1 MKSTDFVVTE
11 RPRLAAIKRFPVVEF
26 ADYERRL
33 AEMQETLQRVQQA
46 YLGTSH
52 RAIIVLEGWDTAG
65 KGGVVR
71 RLGWAL
77 DPRSFKV
84 HAIAAPTGREKSLH
98 YLQRFW
104 ERLPE
109 HGQIVVFDRSWYGRV
124 LVERVEAY
132 ATPTEWRRA
141 YNEIN
146 DFERMLLEDD
156 TRLVKI
162 FLHITPEEQMR
173 RFRARLT
180 DPLKRWKLSYEDFR
194 NRGRW
199 KDYEAA
205 IEDMVETTSTKRAP
219 WYLVPAN
226 NKPFGRLAAFR
237 IIADRLSKGI
247 ALDPRRTRSQGGGG
261 RRATARHRAA
271 AGQPSR
277 SLIWRCG
284 YLGSPIVIIVS
295 WAKLMAVSVVSH
307 RSQQFAYS
315 RSRSRRRPNGRTSA
329 PGAIALMVACR
340 PARFSWIEAITGP
353 IGTPTSTS
361 TASDS
366 WRLASIVSGTASE
379 APTR

>member
-1 MKSTDFVVTE
+1 MKSTDFVVTT
-11 RPRLAAIKRFPVVEF
+11 RPRLAEIKRFPEVDF

-33 AEMQETLQRVQQA
+33 AEMQQTLQRLQQA
-46 YLGTSH
+46 YLGTKH

-84 HAIAAPTGREKSLH
+84 HAIAAPTSREKSLH

-141 YNEIN
+141 YKEIN
-146 DFERMLLEDD
+146 DFERMLVEDD

-162 FLHITPEEQMR
+162 FLHITSEEQLH
-173 RFRARLT
+173 RFHARLT

-194 NRGRW
+194 NHGRW
-199 KDYEAA
+199 KDYAAA
-205 IEDMVETTSTKRAP
+205 IEDMVEMTSTKQAP

-237 IIADRLSKGI
+237 IIAGRLSQGV
-247 ALDPRRTRSQGGGG
+247 ALEPPVLDPKVEE
-261 RRATARHRAA
+261 AARQLLGITLSHEKHR
-271 AGQPSR
+271 G
-277 SLIWRCG
+277 
-284 YLGSPIVIIVS
+284 
-295 WAKLMAVSVVSH
+295 H
-307 RSQQFAYS
+307 
-315 RSRSRRRPNGRTSA
+315 
-329 PGAIALMVACR
+329 
-340 PARFSWIEAITGP
+340 
-353 IGTPTSTS
+353 
-361 TASDS
+361 
-366 WRLASIVSGTASE
+366 
-379 APTR
+379 

>member
-1 MKSTDFVVTE
+1 MKSTDFVVTG
-11 RPRLAAIKRFPVVEF
+11 RPRLAAIKRFPAVEF

-33 AEMQETLQRVQQA
+33 AEMQQTLQRVQQA

-84 HAIAAPTGREKSLH
+84 HAIAAPTRREKSLH

-146 DFERMLLEDD
+146 DFERMLLDDD

-162 FLHITPEEQMR
+162 FLHITPEEQMH

-194 NRGRW
+194 NHGLW
-199 KDYEAA
+199 NDYEAA
-205 IEDMVETTSTKRAP
+205 IEDMLETTSTKRAP
-219 WYLVPAN
+219 WHLVPAN

-237 IIADRLSKGI
+237 IIADRLAKDV
-247 ALDPRRTRSQGGGG
+247 ALEPRTLDPRVAEAAEQLLGIRLPPGNHRG
-261 RRATARHRAA
+261 R
-271 AGQPSR
+271 
-277 SLIWRCG
+277 
-284 YLGSPIVIIVS
+284 
-295 WAKLMAVSVVSH
+295 
-307 RSQQFAYS
+307 
-315 RSRSRRRPNGRTSA
+315 
-329 PGAIALMVACR
+329 
-340 PARFSWIEAITGP
+340 
-353 IGTPTSTS
+353 
-361 TASDS
+361 
-366 WRLASIVSGTASE
+366 
-379 APTR
+379 

>member
-1 MKSTDFVVTE
+1 MKSTDFVVAG
-11 RPRLAAIKRFPVVEF
+11 RPRLAAVKRFPVVEF

-33 AEMQETLQRVQQA
+33 AEMQKILQRVQQA

-84 HAIAAPTGREKSLH
+84 HAIAAPTNREKSLH

-109 HGQIVVFDRSWYGRV
+109 HGQIIVFDRPWYGRV

-141 YNEIN
+141 YHEIN

-162 FLHITPEEQMR
+162 FLHITPEEQMH

-194 NRGRW
+194 NHGRW

-219 WYLVPAN
+219 WHLVPAN
-226 NKPFGRLAAFR
+226 DKPFGRLAAFR
-237 IIADRLSKGI
+237 IIADRLSKSVALEPR
-247 ALDPRRTRSQGGGG
+247 ALDPTVAEAAEQLLGIRQPPGNHRG
-261 RRATARHRAA
+261 R
-271 AGQPSR
+271 
-277 SLIWRCG
+277 
-284 YLGSPIVIIVS
+284 
-295 WAKLMAVSVVSH
+295 
-307 RSQQFAYS
+307 
-315 RSRSRRRPNGRTSA
+315 
-329 PGAIALMVACR
+329 
-340 PARFSWIEAITGP
+340 
-353 IGTPTSTS
+353 
-361 TASDS
+361 
-366 WRLASIVSGTASE
+366 
-379 APTR
+379 

>member
-1 MKSTDFVVTE
+1 MNAIDFVVSG
-11 RPRLAAIKRFPVVEF
+11 RPQLAAIKRFPEVKF
-26 ADYERRL
+26 AEYERRL
-33 AEMQETLQRVQQA
+33 VALQDILRRVQQA

-84 HAIAAPTGREKSLH
+84 HAIAAPSSREKSLH

-124 LVERVEAY
+124 LVERVEGY
-132 ATPTEWRRA
+132 ATRPEWQRA

-146 DFERMLLEDD
+146 EFERMLLADN

-162 FLHITPEEQMR
+162 FLHITPKEQIH

-194 NRGRW
+194 NHARW
-199 KDYEAA
+199 KDYEVA
-205 IEDMVETTSTKRAP
+205 IEDMFETTSSDRAF

-226 NKPFGRLAAFR
+226 NKPFSRLAAFR
-237 IIADRLSKGI
+237 IIADRLSKNVVLEPP
-247 ALDPRRTRSQGGGG
+247 ALDPKVAEAARTLLGISVPPDDRR
-261 RRATARHRAA
+261 
-271 AGQPSR
+271 
-277 SLIWRCG
+277 G
-284 YLGSPIVIIVS
+284 Y
-295 WAKLMAVSVVSH
+295 
-307 RSQQFAYS
+307 
-315 RSRSRRRPNGRTSA
+315 
-329 PGAIALMVACR
+329 
-340 PARFSWIEAITGP
+340 
-353 IGTPTSTS
+353 
-361 TASDS
+361 
-366 WRLASIVSGTASE
+366 
-379 APTR
+379 